1 LPLFFANSGFFSL
14 HIRLTTYVRHVK
26 VIKVHLGEWEEDLMD
41 DRLIQRINELAR
53 KAKRTSLTAD
63 EMVERDELRKRYL
76 EQFRGNFKQQ
86 LDSIKLVDQDEIQES
101 DGE

>member
-1 LPLFFANSGFFSL
+1 
-14 HIRLTTYVRHVK
+14 
-26 VIKVHLGEWEEDLMD
+26 MD

-53 KAKRTSLTAD
+53 KAKRTSLTEV
-63 EMVERDELRKRYL
+63 EMAERDELRKRYL
-76 EQFRGNFKQQ
+76 QQFRGNFRQQ